1 MSPIFRRLTLC
12 VSMLA
17 VKASFEPERRTCS
30 RTLTTLCLLLLGCGL
45 VAHRSF
51 FFCFTRSYFPLISES
66 HLLGQLFL
74 PILEEVF

>member
-1 MSPIFRRLTLC
+1 MSPIFRRLTLR

-17 VKASFEPERRTCS
+17 VKASFEPERRTYS
-30 RTLTTLCLLLLGCGL
+30 RTLTRFASYCWVVVLLPI
-45 VAHRSF
+45 AASSF
-51 FFCFTRSYFPLISES
+51 ASRSYFPLISES